1 MNFHKRLEDYMY
13 DIFFFMF
20 SFKNKLPL
28 TLKVSVGQPPMTV
41 RILGA
46 RSLAGLIAA
55 PAFNPKLN

>member
-13 DIFFFMF
+13 DIFFMF
-20 SFKNKLPL
+20 SFKNKLLP
-28 TLKVSVGQPPMTV
+28 TLKVSVGHPPMTV